1 MSTISTLLEDLKFGE
16 SILIEHS
23 STAPVHILFYELI
36 KWAELNS
43 YPVLIDDFLDS
54 LYLYEKH
61 IKLSGLLTKPIKAA
75 MVIKLG
81 GILEVGNVI
90 GKVSVSESTILQKE
104 YDSVFEK
111 VPHER
116 FLNIVVGFDKYL
128 LLLQDKKE
136 FLSSLHDILKY
147 VGNKRRIA
155 FYFINQDL
163 IEVAAPAALPILEE
177 GFTRVV
183 RIGRNESA
191 PPTVKLLKTLMD

>member
-1 MSTISTLLEDLKFGE
+1 MSTISTLLENLKFGE

-43 YPVLIDDFLDS
+43 YPILIDDFLDS
-54 LYLYEKH
+54 LYLYKKH
-61 IKLSGLLTKPIKAA
+61 IKLSGLSNQPINNVV
-75 MVIKLG
+75 VIKLG
-81 GILEVGNVI
+81 GILEVGHVI

-104 YDSVFEK
+104 YDYVFER
-111 VPHER
+111 VPHKR

-128 LLLQDKKE
+128 FLLQEKKE
-136 FLSSLHDILKY
+136 LLSALHDILKY

-191 PPTVKLLKTLMD
+191 PPTVKLLKSIVD